1 MNLGLLS
8 LLLLALAIVVGFL
21 WNGNVGLLC
30 VGLAMVLTLFYGE
43 SISAE
48 DVISGF
54 NTSLFIQMVGVS
66 YLFSIIQSNGT
77 LELAAKKIVSLV
89 PARAIPVV
97 MFFIGMALSASGPG
111 SIPCLAII
119 PVIAI
124 PLSVSAGINSYHD
137 LHNRRYM
144 GAMAGRMSPLTPE
157 AAVVRTLMEAQ
168 GLDGNTIPIMICT
181 FITAVV
187 VSILI
192 AVYYKGWRV
201 DNSYA
206 GGTKA
211 QLPSFSWQQI
221 LSLVGLSIMAVGAL
235 FLGWNVGLTG
245 FLIGTVLVVLG
256 CGDEKKAVSGVPCGV
271 ILMVLGVGMLMN
283 IVSLSGGIDLLVG
296 ALETFTDPRSAY
308 SIMALTAGFLSFFSS
323 GLGVVFPTL
332 VPVCGGLAES
342 IGVDGIQMVAMVV
355 IGGTIAGYTPIST
368 TGALIMAGVA
378 QQEDSES
385 RFPQNKLFIELFAVS
400 ILNLI
405 VLAVMAA
412 LGIYGLVV

>member
-1 MNLGLLS
+1 MQQ
-8 LLLLALAIVVGFL
+8 
-21 WNGNVGLLC
+21 W
-30 VGLAMVLTLFYGE
+30 
-43 SISAE
+43 
-48 DVISGF
+48 
-54 NTSLFIQMVGVS
+54 
-66 YLFSIIQSNGT
+66 
-77 LELAAKKIVSLV
+77 
-89 PARAIPVV
+89 
-97 MFFIGMALSASGPG
+97 
-111 SIPCLAII
+111 
-119 PVIAI
+119 I
-124 PLSVSAGINSYHD
+124 PLSVSAGINPIMTSIIGD
-137 LHNRRYM
+137 M

-283 IVSLSGGIDLLVG
+283 ICTSEILLPMSKTSHRVQSWQTLWTGRNSVRRSSLLCWRERRKPCCSG
-296 ALETFTDPRSAY
+296 
-308 SIMALTAGFLSFFSS
+308 FSTQRMKS
-323 GLGVVFPTL
+323 
-332 VPVCGGLAES
+332 
-342 IGVDGIQMVAMVV
+342 
-355 IGGTIAGYTPIST
+355 
-368 TGALIMAGVA
+368 
-378 QQEDSES
+378 
-385 RFPQNKLFIELFAVS
+385 
-400 ILNLI
+400 
-405 VLAVMAA
+405 AA
-412 LGIYGLVV
+412 LWPWKTLFWDFALG

>member
-124 PLSVSAGINSYHD
+124 PLSVSAGINPIMTSIIGD
-137 LHNRRYM
+137 M

-157 AAVVRTLMEAQ
+157 AAVVLTLMEAQ